1 MPSSYT
7 SSATKPVY
15 FGVRIIWYI
24 LGLVEFLLAIRFLLK
39 MMGANASAGFTAFIY
54 MLSQP
59 LAAPFLTVFPNA
71 ALQGLRFEWTT
82 LLAMLAYWFLAW
94 ALSRLFMISRPVS
107 TPEAA
112 TVLKKKD
119 EETL

>member
-15 FGVRIIWYI
+15 FSVRIIWYV
-24 LGLVEFLLAIRFLLK
+24 LGLVEFLLAIRFLFK
-39 MMGANASAGFTAFIY
+39 MVGANSAAGFTYFIY
-54 MLSQP
+54 
-59 LAAPFLTVFPNA
+59 APSELLVYPFMRVIPSISVGNI
-71 ALQGLRFEWTT
+71 RFEWTT
-82 LLAMLAYWFLAW
+82 LIAMLAYWFFAW
-94 ALSRLFMISRPVS
+94 ALARFFMITRPVS

-112 TVLKKKD
+112 TVLNKKD

>member
-15 FGVRIIWYI
+15 FSVRIIWYI

-39 MMGANASAGFTAFIY
+39 LVAANQTAGFTAFIY
-54 MLSQP
+54 NLSYP
-59 LAAPFLTVFPNA
+59 LAAPFMRVLPTTVIQPVSV
-71 ALQGLRFEWTT
+71 EWTT

-94 ALSRLFMISRPVS
+94 ALARLFMITRPVS

-112 TVLKKKD
+112 TVLNKKD